1 MKNIFTGFTF
11 FLFIF
16 LSRNSVYAQYDSIVY
31 VNGTR
36 QAAKIIEIS
45 DKQLK
50 FKNPKDT
57 LGPTFVVKIKNIERF
72 VLKGGCI
79 DLRTAGYV
87 NCVKDPSF
95 GVIKNEDF
103 TKNIISIDPFQAANS
118 HLQVSYEHIF
128 KKRTFGI
135 IGFYNQGFLNGN
147 DSTTYNRIECKVN
160 GGAYYKNN
168 YGGLDFKFYPYVH
181 KKNTFWIALG
191 VESGK
196 ATNMLIDYHS
206 KTVAYQYGAMY
217 YTDLRNPFAYYE
229 TKLYIGYHVN
239 AGFLYRLNKHFILQG
254 NVSLGVSQFGKDPD
268 PNPLI
273 TNSPKYA
280 YYLKANVGVLLG
292 YAF

>member
-87 NCVKDPSF
+87 NCVKDP
-95 GVIKNEDF
+95 
-103 TKNIISIDPFQAANS
+103 
-118 HLQVSYEHIF
+118 
-128 KKRTFGI
+128 
-135 IGFYNQGFLNGN
+135 
-147 DSTTYNRIECKVN
+147 
-160 GGAYYKNN
+160 
-168 YGGLDFKFYPYVH
+168 
-181 KKNTFWIALG
+181 
-191 VESGK
+191 
-196 ATNMLIDYHS
+196 
-206 KTVAYQYGAMY
+206 
-217 YTDLRNPFAYYE
+217 
-229 TKLYIGYHVN
+229 
-239 AGFLYRLNKHFILQG
+239 
-254 NVSLGVSQFGKDPD
+254 
-268 PNPLI
+268 
-273 TNSPKYA
+273 
-280 YYLKANVGVLLG
+280 
-292 YAF
+292 